1 MPSPAV
7 YQGIC
12 ACYAGGVGA
21 LQFHG
26 GYSSLSCVPVP
37 GRPVGSGRDA
47 VLDSAPAYP
56 LSDHMGAPW
65 SVWSVLWRLRL
76 LCPRRSHIPFCGHLV
91 CFWLYI
97 YWSVF
102 AVPLWCVPLWRLHC
116 YVRRRLHIPDC
127 GHHVWSW
134 IFTRCFK
141 VGRQHVGSGI
151 HEVLIGATVC
161 PMLLLCPVTF
171 GYPCLRSP

>member
-21 LQFHG
+21 LQLHG
-26 GYSSLSCVPVP
+26 GYSSLSCVPVS
-37 GRPVGSGRDA
+37 GRPVGSGCDA

-65 SVWSVLWRLRL
+65 SVWSVLWRLLL
-76 LCPRRSHIPFCGHLV
+76 LCPRRSHIPVCGHLV
-91 CFWLYI
+91 WFWLYI

-102 AVPLWCVPLWRLHC
+102 AVPFGNSCLVSSAARDKPVVSLGSKCGSTVPSF
-116 YVRRRLHIPDC
+116 IP
-127 GHHVWSW
+127 WSM
-134 IFTRCFK
+134 
-141 VGRQHVGSGI
+141 VHSS
-151 HEVLIGATVC
+151 TV
-161 PMLLLCPVTF
+161 
-171 GYPCLRSP
+171 